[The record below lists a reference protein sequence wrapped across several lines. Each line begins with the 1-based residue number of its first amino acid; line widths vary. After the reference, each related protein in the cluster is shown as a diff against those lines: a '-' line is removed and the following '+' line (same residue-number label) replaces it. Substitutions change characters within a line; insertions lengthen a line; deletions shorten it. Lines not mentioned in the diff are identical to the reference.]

1 MLLKMTLDTVYCE
14 NDFTVGQSKNSGSII
29 FIVLKL
35 MGKLNFIRDKI
46 LPGQLPEKQLRN

>member
-1 MLLKMTLDTVYCE
+1 MLLKMTLDTVYCK